1 MSKKKNKHKEHDPP
15 VLKQE
20 IPIQDD
26 PYWKV
31 SALFL
36 DSHRVGRFVS
46 KFEQFN
52 EEYPEWTGML
62 MEGLPTYYC
71 VLGVPRGASKED
83 IEKAYK
89 KKLRFSYYSRDIIEE
104 AYDVL
109 SDEFLQKEYYELIL
123 VFEQIT
129 KCMMPSEK
137 KELIETHTE
146 NIKNEKDFVK
156 MGEIQPQ
163 YAQFLNIY
171 LLGAPGLYEII
182 GLDPKSSFENI
193 KKRCETG
200 SELFKKIYTIL
211 GDPSRR
217 DDYDFLMYFVRRFE
231 SNENHEQRNMKVK
244 NWEKIDRKTFEKIMI
259 NSLNQSEGN
268 ENIGKRLENII
279 SANQDWMLY
288 LPPNKET
295 FFSILGIDKSSLSG
309 DKKEMEK
316 VLREKYRYLEKTPK
330 VNLAYSVLKNE
341 SQRIDYLWVSENIDI
356 FNAMKKIAS
365 DEEENV
371 PLKKGKGNKKK
382 KQGAKKKKQTSQ
394 VTFEDLERMMEKI
407 FEMAKRENMEGR
419 Y

>member
-1 MSKKKNKHKEHDPP
+1 MSKKKSKHKEHDPP

-31 SALFL
+31 SSLFL
-36 DSHRVGRFVS
+36 DYHRVGRFMR

-71 VLGVPRGASKED
+71 VLGVPRGTSKED
-83 IEKAYK
+83 IEKAYM
-89 KKLRFSYYSRDIIEE
+89 KKLRFSYFSRDIIEE

-109 SDEFLQKEYYELIL
+109 SNEFLEKEYYELIL

-182 GLDPKSSFENI
+182 GLDPESSFENI

-217 DDYDFLMYFVRRFE
+217 DDYNFLMYFVRRFE

-244 NWEKIDRKTFEKIMI
+244 KWEKIERKTFEKIMI
-259 NSLNQSEGN
+259 NSLSQSEGN

-288 LPPNKET
+288 LPPNKDT

-309 DKKEMEK
+309 DKKEIEK
-316 VLREKYRYLEKTPK
+316 ILREKYRYFEKTPK

-341 SQRIDYLWVSENIDI
+341 SQRIDYLWISENIDI
-356 FNAMKKIAS
+356 FNAMEKIAS

-382 KQGAKKKKQTSQ
+382 KQGGKKKKQPSQ
-394 VTFEDLERMMEKI
+394 VTFEELDRMMEKI